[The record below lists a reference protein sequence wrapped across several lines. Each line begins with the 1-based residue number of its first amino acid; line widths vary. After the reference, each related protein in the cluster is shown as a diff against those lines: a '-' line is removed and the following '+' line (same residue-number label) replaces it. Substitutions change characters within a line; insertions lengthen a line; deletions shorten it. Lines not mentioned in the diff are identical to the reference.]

1 METLLYL
8 TLYLQKSLRDETQN
22 MQSLETSKRRNLL
35 LTVQTFIITAELIV
49 DTLLF
54 ILSLIDQIYLY
65 LYMNLMIAA
74 FIFKT
79 RHNLIKL

>member
-8 TLYLQKSLRDETQN
+8 TLYLQKSLRDETQI

-79 RHNLIKL
+79 